1 MIARLRRCVTL
12 HALCCALAC
21 AFASIAAGCASPTPE
36 LALTAPDR
44 VAFETQAYPILL
56 RDCGFHACHG
66 SSARFFQ
73 VFGPGHG
80 RLLSTTQPL
89 DEAQAVEVEHSYQR
103 ARSMIDPEQPERS
116 PLLMKP
122 GSVAAGGVGHQGVD
136 SLGRNVYV
144 SKLDPGYAALVA
156 WVMTAP
162 PPTPVSSE
170 P

>member
-1 MIARLRRCVTL
+1 MSTSTTLRPIKLLV
-12 HALCCALAC
+12 LA
-21 AFASIAAGCASPTPE
+21 SLLRVAAGCASPTPE

-66 SSARFFQ
+66 SSERYFQ

-80 RLLSTTQPL
+80 RLVLGTQPL
-89 DEAQAVEVEHSYQR
+89 AELQPVEVEHSYQR
-103 ARSMIDPEQPERS
+103 ARSMIDPERPERS
-116 PLLMKP
+116 PLLTKP
-122 GSVAAGGVGHQGVD
+122 LATAAGGVGHQGVD

-144 SKLDPGYAALVA
+144 DEMEPGYAALAA

-162 PPTPVSSE
+162 PATKVSE
-170 P
+170 GP